1 MPKRRG
7 AVRIGLS
14 GWTYAPWRGNF
25 YPEGL
30 TQKRELSYAAGQ
42 FNALEINGT
51 FYGLQRPETFAR
63 WAEETPKDFV
73 FAVKGSRFITHVKR
87 LSDIEAPLANFLA
100 SGLLELGAKLGVLL
114 WQLPPNFAF
123 DAETIGA
130 FLETL
135 PKDMDAAAAFA
146 ARHNRRVDGRAS
158 VAAKVSGPLRHAL
171 EIRHDSFRDP
181 AFIDLLTAH
190 GVALVCADTV
200 KWPRLM
206 DLTADSPIAGCT
218 AQRSSIARATR
229 MRRSSN
235 GPAASMPGPRGGR
248 CATANSW
255 GRKRRRRDRAT
266 CSSSSTIPTSCTLRT
281 TRGGS
286 RRWSGRAGRSATQR
300 PDGRLLHGSFAMAAR
315 EGCRGAIGSSRRH
328 DGLSPS
334 TPLRPSSCPLPRPPP
349 RPSRRSP

>member
-1 MPKRRG
+1 MDQPWRRTDRRNRPTALGFELVRIESGSGGKVIAMKRQRG
-7 AVRIGLS
+7 AVRIGVS

-30 TQKRELSYAAGQ
+30 PQKCELSYAAQQ

-63 WAEETPKDFV
+63 WAEETPDDFV

-87 LSDIEAPLANFLA
+87 LTDIEAPLANFLA
-100 SGLLELGAKLGVLL
+100 SGLLELGEKLGVLL

-135 PKDMDAAAAFA
+135 PKDMEAAAAFA
-146 ARHNRRVDGRAS
+146 ARHAQRVDGRAS
-158 VAAKVSGPLRHAL
+158 VAAKAPGPLRHAL

-181 AFIDLLTAH
+181 AFIDLLRAH

-206 DLTADSPIAGCT
+206 DLTADFAYC
-218 AQRSSIARATR
+218 R
-229 MRRSSN
+229 
-235 GPAASMPGPRGGR
+235 
-248 CATANSW
+248 
-255 GRKRRRRDRAT
+255 
-266 CSSSSTIPTSCTLRT
+266 
-281 TRGGS
+281 
-286 RRWSGRAGRSATQR
+286 
-300 PDGRLLHGSFAMAAR
+300 LHGSTELYRSRYEDAAIEQWAGR
-315 EGCRGAIGSSRRH
+315 VSAWAEGRPMH
-328 DGLSPS
+328 DGEFVGSKKAPA
-334 TPLRPSSCPLPRPPP
+334 RPRDVFVFFDNTDKLHAPDDA
-349 RPSRRSP
+349 RRLAALVGKGRARRDAAA